1 MAGDTVSAPDE
12 KPERL
17 GDPLTS
23 RSAHPADPKDG
34 DAQEREGCRHAGM
47 E

>member
-17 GDPLTS
+17 GDPPTAEP
-23 RSAHPADPKDG
+23 AHPAGPKDG
-34 DAQEREGCRHAGM
+34 DAQGREGCRHARM